1 MMEKIFFQSKGF
13 PEFRFLSNFHLAS
26 FSVGPALYPTVEHY
40 YQASKATNMDDFR
53 HVMAAKTPGEA
64 MRRGRSIQVPIAWEH
79 MKIEVM
85 TRAVRM
91 KFEQNPDLT
100 EMLLATEGFEL
111 VEYAPWGDTF
121 WGVGKDYVGQN
132 NLGII
137 LMQIRTELKER
148 TK

>member
-1 MMEKIFFQSKGF
+1 MNPKAIYFQSKGY
-13 PEFRFLSNFHLAS
+13 PEFRFLSNFHVAP
-26 FSVGPALYPTVEHY
+26 FSVGAAVYQTVEHY

-53 HVMAAKTPGEA
+53 HVMAAQHPADA
-64 MRRGRSIQVPIAWEH
+64 MRRGRTIQVPTAWEH

-91 KFEQNPDLT
+91 KFEQNKDLT

-132 NLGII
+132 NLGKI
-137 LMQIRTELKER
+137 LMQVRDELKG
-148 TK
+148 KS